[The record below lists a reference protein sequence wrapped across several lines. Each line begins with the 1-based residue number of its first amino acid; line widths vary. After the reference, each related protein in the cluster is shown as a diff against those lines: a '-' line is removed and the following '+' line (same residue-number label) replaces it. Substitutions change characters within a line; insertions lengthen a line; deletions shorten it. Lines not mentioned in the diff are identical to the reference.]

1 LRYKQY
7 PVSII
12 ADGSLFFQTSDKYD
26 KDIVPVHKHFY
37 KINEIKIIVSG
48 NTKVWDI
55 GITEKSIYGNE
66 KWIFFVVILFYRL
79 NIRIV
84 RHVKE

>member
-1 LRYKQY
+1 MRYKQY

-12 ADGSLFFQTSDKYD
+12 ADGSLFFQNSDKYD
-26 KDIVPVHKHFY
+26 KDIVPVQKHFN
-37 KINEIKIIVSG
+37 KINEIKFIVSG

-66 KWIFFVVILFYRL
+66 NYRNFIL
-79 NIRIV
+79 
-84 RHVKE
+84 